1 MTRDYS
7 SEDASR
13 TRGRLTLRLTEEER
27 EGLEALAARLGAT
40 TQAQA
45 ILGAMAATRALL
57 AGEAAG
63 VALAAAREV
72 ATAPPAPRGW
82 TKGKPRKT

>member
-1 MTRDYS
+1 MTRDYQ

-27 EGLEALAARLGAT
+27 EEMADLAARVGAT
-40 TQAQA
+40 TQAA
-45 ILGAMAATRALL
+45 AVMAGLAALRALL
-57 AGEAAG
+57 AGEGAP

-72 ATAPPAPRGW
+72 AATPPPKRGW
-82 TKGKPRKT
+82 TKGKPRG

>member
-27 EGLEALAARLGAT
+27 EELAALATRLGAT
-40 TQAQA
+40 TQA
-45 ILGAMAATRALL
+45 GAVLAALAATRALL
-57 AGEAAG
+57 AGESAA
-63 VALAAAREV
+63 VALAAAREAA
-72 ATAPPAPRGW
+72 ATPPPKRGW
-82 TKGKPRKT
+82 TKGKPRG